1 MGPVPDPKHPEPDD
15 GVGVAGLLA
24 AAAEGDQDAWRTLIG
39 RYGRRIYALARS
51 RCQTVDVAEEVTQ
64 SVFATV
70 AAKLGS
76 GGYSEQGKFES
87 WLFRVA
93 MNRIRDEMR
102 RRRRHAEP
110 TDPVLLTHIQ
120 SPAALDGHAET
131 PMLGR
136 LREAMHRLPDA
147 DREIIELRHHGQMS
161 FKQMADLLDEPLGTL
176 LARHHRALRKLKQ
189 LIGGDDPDHPGDLP

>member
-1 MGPVPDPKHPEPDD
+1 MGPVPDPTHPEPDD

-24 AAAEGDQDAWRTLIG
+24 AAAEGDQDAWRDLIG
-39 RYGRRIYALARS
+39 RYSRRIYALARS
-51 RCQTVDVAEEVTQ
+51 RCQAVDVAEEVTQ

-110 TDPVLLTHIQ
+110 T
-120 SPAALDGHAET
+120 
-131 PMLGR
+131 
-136 LREAMHRLPDA
+136 
-147 DREIIELRHHGQMS
+147 
-161 FKQMADLLDEPLGTL
+161 
-176 LARHHRALRKLKQ
+176 
-189 LIGGDDPDHPGDLP
+189 